1 MLEKADN
8 TDSDEVKKTE
18 VIRISHLHLEIHTVT
33 YFITFLAHQYWKKTI
48 EIC

>member
-18 VIRISHLHLEIHTVT
+18 VIRISHLHLEIYTVT

-48 EIC
+48 QIC

>member
-1 MLEKADN
+1 MLEEPDK

-18 VIRISHLHLEIHTVT
+18 LIRISHLHLEVYTVT
-33 YFITFLAHQYWKKTI
+33 YFITFPAHQYQRKTI

>member
-1 MLEKADN
+1 MLEEPDK

-18 VIRISHLHLEIHTVT
+18 VIRISHLHLEIYTVA
-33 YFITFLAHQYWKKTI
+33 YFITFLAHQYRRKTI